1 MADMNTQSAQTHEA
15 CGNARGGLPACAP
28 LANPYVPFQAQN
40 PERYSTGRALMKGTL
55 FPGLDLPY
63 RGAGSVEPR
72 GAEAM
77 QRLQEL
83 QAVNFAITELGLY
96 LDTHADDE
104 EAVQLFNQYVEQ
116 YEMLRQQ
123 AADSGI
129 ALTQLES
136 AAGSCYTWLDDP
148 WPWDAETEA

>member
-1 MADMNTQSAQTHEA
+1 MADNCAQAAQTAKA
-15 CGNARGGLPACAP
+15 CEDTQGTLPACAP
-28 LANPYVPFQAQN
+28 LANPYVPFQNQN
-40 PERYSTGRALMKGTL
+40 PERYTAGRALMKGTL

-72 GAEAM
+72 GTNDM
-77 QRLQEL
+77 QRLQDL
-83 QAVNFAITELGLY
+83 QAANFAITELGLY

-123 AADSGI
+123 AEDSGI
-129 ALTQLES
+129 ALTQTES
-136 AAGSCYTWLDDP
+136 AAGGSYTWLDDP
-148 WPWDAETEA
+148 WPWDAETEE